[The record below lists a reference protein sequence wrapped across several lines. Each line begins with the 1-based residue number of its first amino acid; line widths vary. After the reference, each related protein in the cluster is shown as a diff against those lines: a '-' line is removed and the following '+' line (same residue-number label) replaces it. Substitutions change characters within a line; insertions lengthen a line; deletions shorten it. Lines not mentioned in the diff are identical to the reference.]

1 MKSSTTTGFRR
12 LFADLPEQVQQQTRG
27 AYRQFKENPSHP
39 SLRFKK
45 VHPELPIY
53 SARITKNYRAVGQL
67 DGDTVIWFW
76 VGSHA
81 EYDKFLGEL

>member
-1 MKSSTTTGFRR
+1 MKSRITDRFRQA
-12 LFADLPEQVQQQTRG
+12 FGYLPSQVQELTRQ

-45 VHPELPIY
+45 VHPTLPIY
-53 SARITKNYRAVGQL
+53 STRIGKTYRAVGQL
-67 DGDTVIWFW
+67 DEDTIIWFW

-81 EYDKFLGEL
+81 EYDQLLSQL

>member
-1 MKSSTTTGFRR
+1 VKSRTTTEFRK
-12 LFADLPEQVQQQTRG
+12 LFAGLPKQVQEQTRT
-27 AYRQFKENPSHP
+27 AYRQFKKDLGYP

-53 SARITKNYRAVGQL
+53 SARISKSYRAVGQL
-67 DGDTVIWFW
+67 EGDAVIWFW

-81 EYDKFLGEL
+81 EYDKLLEQL

>member
-1 MKSSTTTGFRR
+1 MKSRTTAEFRKS
-12 LFADLPEQVQQQTRG
+12 FANLPKQVQEQARE
-27 AYRQFKENPSHP
+27 AYRQFKENPNYP

-53 SARITKNYRAVGQL
+53 SARISNNYRAVGQL

-81 EYDKFLGEL
+81 EYDRLLSQL